1 MIFKLLMSAWTNK
14 IPPCIA
20 IRTYLFAWY
29 PPPLAPPVARR
40 IITDNICANEKSTA
54 HVVAHFTTYKHH
66 NPLDSARLQML
77 LFCVWGFQPENCDT
91 ASQNYL
97 SFCLENIFV
106 RKLGSKGKWRNSNWF
121 QPKMMH
127 SPDQQHCTCIGRQT
141 THTCNKL
148 EIFCVISE
156 AYKTTFVYILLDS
169 SY

>member
-97 SFCLENIFV
+97 SFCLDNIFV
-106 RKLGSKGKWRNSNWF
+106 RKARLKGEVKKLKLISTKNDALTWPTTLYLHWSSNNPHMQQIRN
-121 QPKMMH
+121 
-127 SPDQQHCTCIGRQT
+127 
-141 THTCNKL
+141 
-148 EIFCVISE
+148 
-156 AYKTTFVYILLDS
+156 ILC
-169 SY
+169 Y